1 MWREPRRIEGAGAGV
16 RRWALLRSV
25 ELQPEEG
32 VRGRREEVHP
42 ARIVEHAGVA
52 LEALGQSP
60 VGRGCAPGFRP
71 RVLRDELIGLF
82 ALGDVKADA
91 RHAPYTLGEDSRH
104 EQRVVSDV
112 ASHADL
118 VLGAEVR

>member
-16 RRWALLRSV
+16 RRWALLRSL

-32 VRGRREEVHP
+32 MGGRREEVHT
-42 ARIVEHAGVA
+42 ARVVEHAGVA

-60 VGRGCAPGFRP
+60 EGHGCATGFGP
-71 RVLRDELIGLF
+71 RVLRDELIRLF
-82 ALGDVKADA
+82 ALGDVEADA
-91 RHAPYTLGEDSRH
+91 RYAPHALREDSRH

-118 VLGAEVR
+118 VL